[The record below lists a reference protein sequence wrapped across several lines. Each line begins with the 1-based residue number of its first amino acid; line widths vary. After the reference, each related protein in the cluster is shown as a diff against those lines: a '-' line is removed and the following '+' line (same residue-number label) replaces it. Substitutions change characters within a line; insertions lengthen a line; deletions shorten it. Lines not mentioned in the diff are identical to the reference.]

1 MYLVAFSSLIG
12 VISLFSCLN
21 IRSPKNKRE
30 TKRTCG
36 KIFFKRLF
44 NHTSNWPMIVR
55 RFYDQFFYVILWEG
69 NVELNINQTYQYLV
83 DYDHE
88 KINTRIVNYAID
100 GFAFMSTLNS
110 HRLDAL
116 GKVTEGFSQSRHF
129 SLAPGSNH

>member
-1 MYLVAFSSLIG
+1 M
-12 VISLFSCLN
+12 
-21 IRSPKNKRE
+21 
-30 TKRTCG
+30 KRTCG

-69 NVELNINQTYQYLV
+69 NVELHINQTYQYLV

-116 GKVTEGFSQSRHF
+116 GKVTVGFSQSRHF